1 MVAHTVKDA
10 TPRVASATLIE
21 AVERDGASPFMPP
34 SGTVRTV
41 GVMTH
46 TMRKT
51 SVLGLAAT
59 ACMLVLTACGGG
71 GSSSDDASAEPSAQ
85 SSGDVVDGIP
95 EVVAEVNGEPVTRE
109 EFTLIYDAQ
118 LEQATADA
126 EAGGQAPD
134 EEALKEQTA
143 NNLVDATLL
152 TQEAES
158 RGIAATS
165 EDVDAELMSL
175 AESNGLG
182 SAQEFIDALEKEG
195 TTEEQVRGQVE
206 LQVLVEQLV
215 ADEAGLSEPTE
226 AELRTMYA
234 QGKKAAQQQ
243 AQAGGQAQQ
252 VPPFAEVRE
261 QLAEQAQ
268 TEQVGTVAQ
277 ELVAELRKDAD
288 ITINL

>member
-1 MVAHTVKDA
+1 
-10 TPRVASATLIE
+10 
-21 AVERDGASPFMPP
+21 
-34 SGTVRTV
+34 
-41 GVMTH
+41 MTH

-71 GSSSDDASAEPSAQ
+71 SSSDDASDEPSAQ

-95 EVVAEVNGEPVTRE
+95 EVVAEVNGEQVTRE
-109 EFTLIYDAQ
+109 EFTLIYEAQ
-118 LEQATADA
+118 LAQATADA
-126 EAGGQAPD
+126 EASGQAPD

-158 RGIAATS
+158 RGIAATG

-182 SAQEFIDALEKEG
+182 SAQEFIDALKEQG
-195 TTEEQVRGQVE
+195 TTEEQVRSQVE
-206 LQVLVEQLV
+206 LQVVVEQLV

-226 AELRTMYA
+226 EELRTMYA
-234 QGKKAAQQQ
+234 QVKKAAQQQ
-243 AQAGGQAQQ
+243 AQAAGGQAQQ
-252 VPPFAEVRE
+252 VPPFAEVRD
-261 QLAEQAQ
+261 QLVEQAQ